1 MSDKATHDETERST
15 HPDLYAPERFQ
26 RSLERSRRR
35 RAAAAAA
42 RRRRKIPTTDA
53 FSEHHE
59 ANRLLLQVAR
69 QGGAWVLLL
78 SFTAVV
84 LAGITIALPWVL
96 GQAVDAV
103 LGQASGAWITLV
115 AGLVVALVACDALDD
130 LAMGGATARSTAWL
144 QLGLLAR
151 VLALGPRADRKFEP
165 GDLVARLVGN
175 AAQAGRVSV
184 DAVRGL
190 ASLLSAIGGIVALVL
205 IDPWLGATFLAGAP
219 LLLLLTRTFARE
231 MSTASARYLEL
242 QGKISARLAD
252 ALSGARTIAT
262 AGTTNREADRVL
274 APLPEM
280 HQHGMSMWDAQTKR
294 TSQSALLVPM
304 LQVAVLAVAGA
315 RLAQGRI
322 TPGELLA
329 ASQYVVLATTIGSVV
344 GTLAALAR
352 ERAAGARA
360 SEVLREPAVA
370 YGAKELPPGPG
381 QLELCGVTVRRNGR
395 PALDGVDLVVPGG
408 KLVALVGAS
417 GSGKSVLAGLVGRLT
432 DADEGQVLLNGIP
445 VQELE
450 YGSLR
455 REVSYGFERP
465 ELFGE
470 TFADAIAFGVDERSS
485 EEIVAAARSARADGF
500 IRRMPKGYRTPL
512 SESPLSGGETQRVG
526 LARTFAQAGRIV
538 VLDDV
543 AASLDTV
550 TEYHI
555 GRVLTGALARRT
567 RIVVAHRASTA
578 SRADLVVWLEEGRVR
593 AVGPHAELWRERD
606 YRALFDP
613 GELSEAS
620 ERPTSRHGD
629 GA

>member
-1 MSDKATHDETERST
+1 MSDKATHDETDRST

-53 FSEHHE
+53 LSEHHE

-78 SFTAVV
+78 SFTALA

-144 QLGLLAR
+144 RLGLLAR

-205 IDPWLGATFLAGAP
+205 IDPWLGATFLSGAP
-219 LLLLLTRTFARE
+219 LLLLLTRAFARE

-329 ASQYVVLATTIGSVV
+329 ASQYVLLATTIGSVV

-352 ERAAGARA
+352 ERAAAARA

-395 PALDGVDLVVPGG
+395 PALDGVDLVVPGA
-408 KLVALVGAS
+408 KLVALVGPS

-450 YGSLR
+450 HGSLR

-470 TFADAIAFGVDERSS
+470 TFADAIAS

-512 SESPLSGGETQRVG
+512 SESPMSGGETQRVG

-555 GRVLTGALARRT
+555 GRVLTGALAGRT

-593 AVGPHAELWRERD
+593 AVGPHSELWRERD